1 MRRTVLLAA
10 GLSLAACTPEPTPV
24 EAATQERT
32 ATPQQA
38 DIEAAM
44 EDSAAGWNEGDMDR
58 FLAIYSDAPDTSFV
72 GSGGLVRGKPAMEER
87 YREAYD
93 WSQADPGE
101 RGTLSFETVDFR
113 PLGSDHALYIG
124 RYVLTYAD
132 DREPAEG
139 FTSLVFTRDGTEVDS
154 WKIVADHSS

>member
-1 MRRTVLLAA
+1 MQRAVLLAA
-10 GLSLAACTPEPTPV
+10 GLALAACTPEPTPV

-32 ATPQQA
+32 ATPQLA
-38 DIEAAM
+38 DMEAAM

-58 FLAIYSDAPDTSFV
+58 FLTIYSDAPDTSFV

-93 WSQADPGE
+93 WSQTDPGE

-113 PLGSDHALYIG
+113 PLGRDHALYIG
-124 RYVLTYAD
+124 RYILTYAD
-132 DREPAEG
+132 DREPASG
-139 FTSLVFTRDGTEVDS
+139 LTSLVFEHEHDG